1 MRCLLALSLLQP
13 ANSMCVRP
21 PAAELLGRL
30 KPDALAYLG
39 DAVFEVAVR
48 ERLMWPPLKMKALNS
63 KTFSYVSAEG
73 QHQILEK
80 VTADFGLTEE
90 ELDWLRRGRNASGRG
105 PRRLDPKIY
114 RAASAFETLVGYLY
128 YVDQTR
134 LEQLLQFSLDA
145 AEEVIRVD
153 GEAASSSSSGDSDT
167 AER

>member
-1 MRCLLALSLLQP
+1 
-13 ANSMCVRP
+13 MCVRP

-48 ERLMWPPLKMKALNS
+48 ERLMWPPLKMKSLNS

-90 ELDWLRRGRNASGRG
+90 ELDWLRLFA
-105 PRRLDPKIY
+105 
-114 RAASAFETLVGYLY
+114 
-128 YVDQTR
+128 
-134 LEQLLQFSLDA
+134 A
-145 AEEVIRVD
+145 AEQMVRIRTRTPTRVD
-153 GEAASSSSSGDSDT
+153 LPRSMSKGFEQC
-167 AER
+167 